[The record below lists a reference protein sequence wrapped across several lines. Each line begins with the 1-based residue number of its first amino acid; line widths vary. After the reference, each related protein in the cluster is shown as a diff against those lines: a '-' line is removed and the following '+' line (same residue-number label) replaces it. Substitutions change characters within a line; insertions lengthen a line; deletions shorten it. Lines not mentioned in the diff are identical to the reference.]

1 VAEKGI
7 RQPDVG
13 AAVRPAPQQI
23 PQRVPPEVQQRVL
36 RLLGLGMR
44 SRGAIVGV
52 NQVREAAKRNK
63 VLFAVVATDASQN
76 SLDKLVPLLNARR
89 VKFIEVPSASEL
101 GAAVGREQTAVV
113 GIVDRQLAAG
123 VRDLVS
129 SAQTGH
135 VEEDV

>member
-1 VAEKGI
+1 MTKDGVTEKGT
-7 RQPDVG
+7 
-13 AAVRPAPQQI
+13 
-23 PQRVPPEVQQRVL
+23 PQREAEQRVL
-36 RLLGLGMR
+36 RLLGLGVR

-123 VRDLVS
+123 VRELVS
-129 SAQTGH
+129 SVRTEH

>member
-1 VAEKGI
+1 MTKDGVTEKGTP
-7 RQPDVG
+7 RRE
-13 AAVRPAPQQI
+13 A
-23 PQRVPPEVQQRVL
+23 EQRVL
-36 RLLGLGMR
+36 RLLGLGVR

-63 VLFAVVATDASQN
+63 VLFAVVASDASQN
-76 SLDKLVPLLNARR
+76 SLDKLLPLLNARR

-123 VRDLVS
+123 VRELVS
-129 SAQTGH
+129 SARTEH